1 VRSSVRILLLVAV
14 VVLALVVG
22 AVFGYWLNG
31 RSSLSGAKPATA
43 AQAADLEQRI
53 IQELQAHYYKAVNV
67 EQLSQAGIT
76 GLLHSLHDQWT
87 VYMSPQESQTL
98 QEETQGSYSG
108 IGAGLEKKDGKLLVT
123 RVFAGSP
130 ALQAGIKAGDVIVTV
145 DGQPTKDASLEVNT
159 GRIKGPEGTQV
170 RLQMRSASSGQVRDL
185 TITRRQIPIPET
197 RIHMYTA
204 GAEKVGYV
212 QLFEFASGVGGTVH
226 KDIAQLQAQGAQWV
240 ILDLRY
246 NGGGLLSEAINVTSD
261 FIGSGVVVS
270 TKGLHSPAE
279 TFDVNG
285 GSATALPMV
294 VLVNGFTASASEI
307 VTGALQDHRRATVIG
322 TRTFGK
328 GLVQNVIALPGGANL
343 KITTA
348 VYFTPNGRDINK
360 KGIEPAVV
368 VRDDPKTKRDEQL
381 QAALHY
387 IALHQ

>member
-1 VRSSVRILLLVAV
+1 MRSSVRILLLVAV

-130 ALQAGIKAGDVIVTV
+130 ALQAGIKAGDGIVAV
-145 DGQPTKDASLEVNT
+145 DGQPTKDASLEVSI
-159 GRIKGPEGTQV
+159 GRIKGQEGTQV
-170 RLQMRSASSGQVRDL
+170 KLQMRSAASGQVRDL

-197 RIHMYTA
+197 RTHVYSA
-204 GAEKVGYV
+204 GGEKVGYV
-212 QLFEFASGVGGTVH
+212 QLFEFASGVGSTVH
-226 KDIAQLQAQGAQWV
+226 KDIAQLQSQGAQWV

-279 TFDVNG
+279 TFDVTG
-285 GSATALPMV
+285 GSATSLPVV

-307 VTGALQDHRRATVIG
+307 VTGALQDHNRATVIG

-328 GLVQNVIALPGGANL
+328 GLVQNVIPLPGGANL

-348 VYFTPNGRDINK
+348 VYYTPAGRDINK

>member
-1 VRSSVRILLLVAV
+1 VRSWVRIVLLVVAV
-14 VVLALVVG
+14 ALALVAG

-31 RSSLSGAKPATA
+31 RSSLSGAKPANA
-43 AQAADLEQRI
+43 AQAGDLEQQI

-67 EQLSQAGIT
+67 DQLSQAGIA

-108 IGAGLEKKDGKLLVT
+108 VGAVLEKKDGKLLVT
-123 RVFAGSP
+123 RVFDGSP
-130 ALQAGIKAGDVIVTV
+130 ALQAGIKVGDMIVTV
-145 DGQPTKDASLEVNT
+145 DGQPTKAVSLDIDI
-159 GRIKGPEGTQV
+159 GRIKGKEGTQV
-170 RLQMRSASSGQVRDL
+170 KLQVRPAASGQVRDL
-185 TITRRQIPIPET
+185 TITRRQIAIPET
-197 RIHMYTA
+197 STHMYTA
-204 GAEKVGYV
+204 GGEKVGYV
-212 QLFEFASGVGGTVH
+212 QLFEFASGVGSTVH
-226 KDIAQLQAQGAQWV
+226 KETAQLQSQGAQWI

-246 NGGGLLSEAINVTSD
+246 NGGGLLSEAINVASD
-261 FIGSGVVVS
+261 FIASGVVVS
-270 TKGLHSPAE
+270 TKGLHGPAE

-285 GSATALPMV
+285 GSATSLPVV

-328 GLVQNVIALPGGANL
+328 GLVQNVIPLPGGANL

-348 VYFTPNGRDINK
+348 VYYTPDGRDINK